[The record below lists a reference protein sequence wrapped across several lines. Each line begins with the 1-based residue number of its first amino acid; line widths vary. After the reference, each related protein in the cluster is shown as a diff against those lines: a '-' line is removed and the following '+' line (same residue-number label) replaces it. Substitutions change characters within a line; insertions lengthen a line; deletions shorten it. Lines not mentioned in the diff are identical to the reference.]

1 MNRQKDRWTKKK
13 ADRETDMQT
22 DEEENIHKET
32 SPLVSE

>member
-1 MNRQKDRWTKKK
+1 MNRWKDRPTKKQ

-22 DEEENIHKET
+22 DKEDNIRKET